1 MAPSLDPETTKYI
14 ILFALVL
21 VLVVVVLVLT
31 RKFSKK
37 ALRGWLKN
45 REDRVMKSDK
55 AFNTLQA
62 VKIISKNF
70 EGQGIDVSSVKGII
84 EAAENEME
92 LKNYTSTIELTE
104 RAKVRLI
111 ELKSKKDREEDKQ
124 PEPKPHEIDA
134 KDFEPSGKEGYEPTA
149 KEMLHKKY
157 PQNFLE
163 SKFTIGVAEEMLRN
177 SKDKDVTREAK
188 TLLEQS
194 KHCFEIEDYG
204 SALRYSVQCKKLL
217 EGAGIEVARE
227 PLQKMKEK
235 LECPQCKYEAN
246 EYDIFCR
253 KCGYKL
259 KN

>member
-1 MAPSLDPETTKYI
+1 MAISLDDETTQLI
-14 ILFALVL
+14 ILFALLL
-21 VLVVVVLVLT
+21 VFIVVILILT
-31 RKFSKK
+31 RKYSKK
-37 ALRGWLKN
+37 PLRRWLKS
-45 REDRVMKSDK
+45 REDRVLKSDK

-70 EGQGIDVSSVKGII
+70 EGQGIDVRSVKGII
-84 EAAENEME
+84 EGAEVEME
-92 LKNYTSTIELTE
+92 LKNYTSTIELAE
-104 RAKVRLI
+104 RAKALLI

-134 KDFEPSGKEGYEPTA
+134 KDFEPSRKEGYEPTA

-157 PQNFLE
+157 PQNYFE

-177 SKDKDVTREAK
+177 SKDKDVTSEAK

-194 KHCFEIEDYG
+194 KYCFEIEDYAG
-204 SALRYSVQCKKLL
+204 ALRYSAQCKKLL
-217 EGAGIEVARE
+217 EGAGIEAVRE
-227 PLQKMKEK
+227 PIQKMKEK
-235 LECPQCKYEAN
+235 LECPKCKYESN

-253 KCGYKL
+253 KCGIKL